1 VGNRSIVV
9 ERTSTDLRH
18 EWNARATD
26 YGWAFPSDWHVPA
39 VDAVCDAIVANADV
53 WAPAE
58 RLGRSRAD
66 AGVSLAEALV
76 DVDGLAAIAHGRYTD
91 PLRRAVSLGWADQ
104 ITTPPPSVVD
114 AMTGLVSPEYLRVRL
129 GEVYRSAE
137 VRGEPVSGDSALVVI
152 RLELDSRNAWYG
164 PLPMVLVG
172 DGMRRVF
179 DGGQTLALL
188 GDAVAVVLCGRDA
201 MLARRARLLCS
212 MVADQIELDPQ
223 ISIPT
228 PSVWIETLPL
238 RYGAAL
244 DLISELGR

>member
-1 VGNRSIVV
+1 MGNRSTVV
-9 ERTSTDLRH
+9 DRTTTDLRN
-18 EWNARATD
+18 EWETRAVD
-26 YGWAFPSDWHVPA
+26 YGWAFPSDWQVPA

-53 WAPAE
+53 WAAAE

-66 AGVSLAEALV
+66 AGVPLAEALV

-104 ITTPPPSVVD
+104 ITTPPSSVVD
-114 AMTGLVSPEYLRVRL
+114 PLTGLVSPEYLRVRL
-129 GEVYRSAE
+129 AEVYRSAE
-137 VRGEPVSGDSALVVI
+137 VSGKQVSGGSALVVI

-212 MVADQIELDPQ
+212 MIADQMQHDPQ
-223 ISIPT
+223 ISVPT
-228 PSVWIETLPL
+228 PSVWIETLPRRL
-238 RYGAAL
+238 GAAL